1 MYNSIGNLL
10 RLTTFG
16 ESHGV
21 AIGGVLDGFPAG
33 VEFNFDEIKKQLE
46 RRKTG
51 QSSLTTSRKEDDKVE
66 FLSGIYNGKS
76 TGHSIGFLVRN
87 TNQKSEDYA
96 HLENVYRPSHADFTY
111 QEKYGI
117 RDIRGGGRASARE
130 TTNWVIAGTLA
141 KQLIPAIQ
149 ISSFVSSVE
158 HIDYLYDV
166 SSTDLSKID
175 SNFLRCPDA
184 EKAKEMIDVIEKAKA
199 DGDSVGGMITCVV
212 KNMPIGIGEP
222 IFHKLEAELAKAMLT
237 INACKGFEIGSG
249 FKGSRMRGSQH
260 NDRWQEDRTTKTNHS
275 GGIQGGISNGMDLVF
290 RLAFKPTST
299 LMQKQMTINDKNE
312 EVELEG
318 KGRHDP
324 CVLPR
329 AVPIVDALTAL
340 VMADMV
346 LLSKIRRIGEF

>member
-1 MYNSIGNLL
+1 MFNSLGNILK
-10 RLTTFG
+10 LTTFG
-16 ESHGV
+16 ESHGP
-21 AIGGVLDGFPAG
+21 AIGGILDGLPAG
-33 VEFNFDEIKKQLE
+33 LAIDEDKIYQQLA

-51 QSSLTTSRKEDDKVE
+51 QSSLTTSRQEEDKVE
-66 FLSGIYNGKS
+66 FLSGIKDNIS
-76 TGHSIGFLVRN
+76 SGHSIGFLVRN

-130 TTNWVIAGTLA
+130 TANWVIAGTLA
-141 KQLIPAIQ
+141 KHLIPAIQ

-158 HIDYLYDV
+158 HVDYHYDV

-175 SNFLRCPDA
+175 SNLQRCPDA

-222 IFHKLEAELAKAMLT
+222 IFHKLEAELAKAMLA

-299 LMQKQMTINDKNE
+299 LMQKQTTINDKNE
-312 EVELEG
+312 VVELEG
-318 KGRHDP
+318 KGAMTPASCPEQFR
-324 CVLPR
+324 L
-329 AVPIVDALTAL
+329 
-340 VMADMV
+340 
-346 LLSKIRRIGEF
+346 

>member
-1 MYNSIGNLL
+1 MYNSLGNIL

-16 ESHGV
+16 ESHGA

-33 VEFNFDEIKKQLE
+33 VELNFDEVEKQLA

-51 QSSLTTSRKEDDKVE
+51 QSSLTTSRQEEDKVE
-66 FLSGIYNGKS
+66 LLSGIKDGIS

-87 TNQKSEDYA
+87 TNQKSEDYS
-96 HLENVYRPSHADFTY
+96 HLEDVFRPSHADFTY

-117 RDIRGGGRASARE
+117 RDVRGGGRASARE
-130 TTNWVIAGTLA
+130 TTNWVIGGTLA
-141 KQLIPAIQ
+141 KQLIPNIQ

-158 HIDYLYDV
+158 QVIYNYDPH
-166 SSTDLSKID
+166 STDLTQID
-175 SNFLRCPDA
+175 SNSVRCPDN
-184 EKAKEMIDVIEKAKA
+184 EKAKEMIAAIEKAKA
-199 DGDSVGGMITCVV
+199 DGDSVGGTITCVI
-212 KNMPIGIGEP
+212 KNMPIGLGEP

-249 FKGSRMRGSQH
+249 FTGASMRGSVH
-260 NDRWQEDRTTKTNHS
+260 NDIWLEKGKTATNHS
-275 GGIQGGISNGMDLVF
+275 GGIQGGISNGMDILF

-299 LMQKQMTINDKNE
+299 IMQNQATINTKDE
-312 EVELEG
+312 SITLEG

-329 AVPIVDALTAL
+329 AVPIVDALAAFVL
-340 VMADMV
+340 ADMF
-346 LLSKIRRIGEF
+346 LLSKIRKIS

>member
-1 MYNSIGNLL
+1 MYNSLGNIL

-16 ESHGV
+16 ESHGA

-33 VEFNFDEIKKQLE
+33 VELNFDEIEKQLA

-51 QSSLTTSRKEDDKVE
+51 QSPLTTSRQEEDKVE
-66 FLSGIYNGKS
+66 LLSGIKDGIS

-87 TNQKSEDYA
+87 TNQKSEDYS
-96 HLENVYRPSHADFTY
+96 HLEDVFRPSHADFTY

-117 RDIRGGGRASARE
+117 RDVRGGGRASARE
-130 TTNWVIAGTLA
+130 TTNWVIGGTLA
-141 KQLIPAIQ
+141 KQLIPNIQ

-158 HIDYLYDV
+158 QVIYNYDPH
-166 SSTDLSKID
+166 STDLVQIE
-175 SNFLRCPDA
+175 SNSIRCPDN
-184 EKAKEMIDVIEKAKA
+184 EKAKEMIAAIEKAKA
-199 DGDSVGGMITCVV
+199 DGDSVGGTITCVI
-212 KNMPIGIGEP
+212 KNMPIGLGEP

-249 FKGSRMRGSQH
+249 FTGASMRGSVH
-260 NDRWQEDRTTKTNHS
+260 NDIWLEKGKTATNHS
-275 GGIQGGISNGMDLVF
+275 GGIQGGISNGMDILF

-299 LMQKQMTINDKNE
+299 IMQNQATINTKDE
-312 EVELEG
+312 SITLEG

-329 AVPIVDALTAL
+329 AVPIVDALAAFVL
-340 VMADMV
+340 ADMF
-346 LLSKIRRIGEF
+346 LLSKIRKIS

>member
-1 MYNSIGNLL
+1 MYNSLGNLL

-16 ESHGV
+16 ESHGL

-33 VEFNFDEIKKQLE
+33 VVLNVDEVKKQLE

-51 QSSLTTSRKEDDKVE
+51 QSSLTTSRKEEDEVE
-66 FLSGIYNGKS
+66 LLSGIYDGKT

-87 TNQKSEDYA
+87 TNQKSEDYT

-117 RDIRGGGRASARE
+117 RDVRGGGRASARE
-130 TTNWVIAGTLA
+130 TTNWVIGGSIA
-141 KQLIPAIQ
+141 KQLIPDIQ

-158 HIDYLYDV
+158 HVDYLYDEN
-166 SSTDLSKID
+166 STDLSKID
-175 SNFLRCPDA
+175 SNFIRCPDA
-184 EKAKEMIDVIEKAKA
+184 EKAQEMIAAIEKAKA
-199 DGDSVGGMITCVV
+199 DGDSVGGTITCVV
-212 KNMPIGIGEP
+212 KNMPIGLGEP
-222 IFHKLEAELAKAMLT
+222 IFHKLEAELARAMLT

-249 FKGSRMRGSQH
+249 FSGSRMRGSLH
-260 NDRWQEDRTTKTNHS
+260 NDSWQEDRTTKTNHS

-299 LMQKQMTINDKNE
+299 IMQAQTTINNKNE
-312 EVELEG
+312 IVQLEG

-329 AVPIVDALTAL
+329 AVPIVDALTAFVL
-340 VMADMV
+340 ADMV
-346 LLSKIRRIGEF
+346 LLSKTRANF

>member
-1 MYNSIGNLL
+1 MYNSLGNIL

-16 ESHGV
+16 ESHGA

-33 VEFNFDEIKKQLE
+33 VELNFDEVEKQLA

-51 QSSLTTSRKEDDKVE
+51 QSSLTTSRQEEDKVE
-66 FLSGIYNGKS
+66 LLSGIKDGIS

-87 TNQKSEDYA
+87 TNQKSDDYS
-96 HLENVYRPSHADFTY
+96 HLEDVFRPSHADFTY

-117 RDIRGGGRASARE
+117 RDVRGGGRASARE
-130 TTNWVIAGTLA
+130 TTNWVIGGTLA
-141 KQLIPAIQ
+141 KQLIPNIQ

-158 HIDYLYDV
+158 QVIYNYDPH
-166 SSTDLSKID
+166 STDLTQID
-175 SNFLRCPDA
+175 SNSVRCPDN
-184 EKAKEMIDVIEKAKA
+184 EKAKEMIAAIEKAKA
-199 DGDSVGGMITCVV
+199 DGDSVGGTITCVI
-212 KNMPIGIGEP
+212 KNMPIGLGEP

-249 FKGSRMRGSQH
+249 FTGASMRGSVH
-260 NDRWQEDRTTKTNHS
+260 NDIWLEKGKTATNHS
-275 GGIQGGISNGMDLVF
+275 GGIQGGISNGMDILF

-299 LMQKQMTINDKNE
+299 IMQNQATINTKDE
-312 EVELEG
+312 SITLEG

-329 AVPIVDALTAL
+329 AVPIVDALAAFVL
-340 VMADMV
+340 ADMF
-346 LLSKIRRIGEF
+346 LLSKIRKIS

>member
-1 MYNSIGNLL
+1 MYNSLGNIL

-16 ESHGV
+16 ESHGA

-33 VEFNFDEIKKQLE
+33 VELNFDEVEKQLA

-51 QSSLTTSRKEDDKVE
+51 QSSLTTSRQEEDKVE
-66 FLSGIYNGKS
+66 LLSGIKDGIS

-87 TNQKSEDYA
+87 TNQKSEDYS
-96 HLENVYRPSHADFTY
+96 HLEDVFRPSHADFTY

-117 RDIRGGGRASARE
+117 RDVRGGGRASARE
-130 TTNWVIAGTLA
+130 TTNWVIGGTLA
-141 KQLIPAIQ
+141 KQLIPNIQ

-158 HIDYLYDV
+158 QVIYNYDLH
-166 SSTDLSKID
+166 STDLAQID
-175 SNFLRCPDA
+175 SNSVRCPDN
-184 EKAKEMIDVIEKAKA
+184 EKAKEMIAAIEKAKA
-199 DGDSVGGMITCVV
+199 DGDSVGGTITCVI
-212 KNMPIGIGEP
+212 KNMPIGLGEP

-249 FKGSRMRGSQH
+249 FTGASMRGSVH
-260 NDRWQEDRTTKTNHS
+260 NDIWLEKGKTATNHS
-275 GGIQGGISNGMDLVF
+275 GGIQGGISNGMDILF

-299 LMQKQMTINDKNE
+299 IMQNQATINTKDKSIT
-312 EVELEG
+312 LEG

-329 AVPIVDALTAL
+329 AIPIVDALAAFVL
-340 VMADMV
+340 ADMF
-346 LLSKIRRIGEF
+346 LLSKIRKIS

>member
-1 MYNSIGNLL
+1 MYNSLGNIL

-33 VEFNFDEIKKQLE
+33 VVLDFDEVEKQLS

-51 QSSLTTSRKEDDKVE
+51 QSSLTTSRKEDDEVE
-66 FLSGIYNGKS
+66 FLSGIYEGKS
-76 TGHSIGFLVRN
+76 TGHSIGFMVRN
-87 TNQKSEDYA
+87 TNQKSEEYT
-96 HLENVYRPSHADFTY
+96 HLEHVYRPSHADFTY

-117 RDIRGGGRASARE
+117 RDVRGGGRASARE
-130 TTNWVIAGTLA
+130 TTNWVIAGALA
-141 KQLIPAIQ
+141 KRLIPDIQ

-158 HIDYLYDV
+158 HVDFHYDEN
-166 SSTDLSKID
+166 STDLSQID
-175 SNFLRCPDA
+175 SNHIRCPDA
-184 EKAKEMIDVIEKAKA
+184 DKAKEMIAAIEKAKME
-199 DGDSVGGMITCVV
+199 GDSVGGIITCVV
-212 KNMPIGIGEP
+212 KNMPIGLGEP

-249 FKGSRMRGSQH
+249 FDGTRMRGSEH
-260 NDRWQEDRTTKTNHS
+260 NDSWQQDRTTKTNHS
-275 GGIQGGISNGMDLVF
+275 GGIQGGISNGMYLVF

-299 LMQKQMTINDKNE
+299 IMQTQSTINDKNE
-312 EVELEG
+312 VVELEG

-329 AVPIVDALTAL
+329 AVPIVDALTAFVL
-340 VMADMV
+340 TDMF
-346 LLSKIRRIGEF
+346 LMSKIRTNF

>member
-1 MYNSIGNLL
+1 MYNSLGNIL

-16 ESHGV
+16 ESHGA

-33 VEFNFDEIKKQLE
+33 VELNFDEVEKQLA

-51 QSSLTTSRKEDDKVE
+51 QSSLTTSRQEEDKVE
-66 FLSGIYNGKS
+66 LLSGIKDGIS

-87 TNQKSEDYA
+87 TNQKSEDYS
-96 HLENVYRPSHADFTY
+96 HLEDVFRPSHADFTY

-117 RDIRGGGRASARE
+117 RDVRGGGRASARE
-130 TTNWVIAGTLA
+130 TTNWVIGGTLA
-141 KQLIPAIQ
+141 KQLIPNIQ

-158 HIDYLYDV
+158 QVIYNYDPH
-166 SSTDLSKID
+166 STDLTQID
-175 SNFLRCPDA
+175 SNSVRCPDN
-184 EKAKEMIDVIEKAKA
+184 EKAKEMIAAIEKAKA
-199 DGDSVGGMITCVV
+199 DGDSVGGTITCVI
-212 KNMPIGIGEP
+212 KNMPIGLGEP

-249 FKGSRMRGSQH
+249 FTGASMRGSVH
-260 NDRWQEDRTTKTNHS
+260 NDIWLEKGKTATNHS
-275 GGIQGGISNGMDLVF
+275 GGIQGGISNGMDIVF

-299 LMQKQMTINDKNE
+299 IMQNQATINTKDKSIT
-312 EVELEG
+312 LEG

-329 AVPIVDALTAL
+329 AVPIVDALAAFVL
-340 VMADMV
+340 ADMF
-346 LLSKIRRIGEF
+346 LLSKIRKIS